1 MASSRLSVFK
11 IKLQGDESWDS
22 IINSVLQMDSEDSH
36 CVISEQ
42 SEDYIGGYY
51 LISIVQNQK
60 MYNFEESKFETV
72 TIKKQNV
79 VKFDIFILSGKM
91 LLWGNKRNSDI
102 LITTFVQASH
112 NQIIV
117 DSNKIEYIQVLNNLL
132 AMKDIGFSRM
142 KITNVLIDEGIV
154 ANCSV
159 CLSSL
164 DDPRRMVRKYKN
176 SISQLTILIE
186 KETSPIP
193 LTLYSNGAVVLSK
206 DRDDID
212 DEALE
217 SINAIVGGKL

>member
-22 IINSVLQMDSEDSH
+22 IVNRVLQMDSEDLH

-42 SEDYIGGYY
+42 CEDYIGGYY
-51 LISIVQNQK
+51 LISIAQNQK
-60 MYNFEESKFETV
+60 IYNFEESKFETV

-91 LLWGNKRNSDI
+91 LLWGNKRSADI

-117 DSNKIEYIQVLNNLL
+117 DSNKVEYIQVLNNLL

-142 KITNVLIDEGIV
+142 KITNILIDEGIV

-164 DDPRRMVRKYKN
+164 NDPRRMVQKYKN

-186 KETSPIP
+186 KETSPIS
-193 LTLYSNGAVVLSK
+193 LTLYSNGSVVLSK

>member
-164 DDPRRMVRKYKN
+164 DDTRLMVRKYKN

>member
-1 MASSRLSVFK
+1 MSVFK

-154 ANCSV
+154 ANCS
-159 CLSSL
+159 SL
-164 DDPRRMVRKYKN
+164 MK
-176 SISQLTILIE
+176 
-186 KETSPIP
+186 
-193 LTLYSNGAVVLSK
+193 
-206 DRDDID
+206 
-212 DEALE
+212 
-217 SINAIVGGKL
+217 